1 MSVSVLEICLAVIVV
16 MLAVMTIITYYFHE
30 KSRFRREYVHEMSKA
45 MALALSEIG
54 KAAKAKAEKEAENE

>member
-1 MSVSVLEICLAVIVV
+1 MIHQLLFISLTIILV
-16 MLAVMTIITYYFHE
+16 MLAVMTCITYYFHE

-54 KAAKAKAEKEAENE
+54 KEAENE

>member
-1 MSVSVLEICLAVIVV
+1 MIYQLLFISLTIILV

-54 KAAKAKAEKEAENE
+54 KEAENE

>member
-1 MSVSVLEICLAVIVV
+1 MIHQMLFISLTIILV

-30 KSRFRREYVHEMSKA
+30 KSRVRREYVHDMIKA

-54 KAAKAKAEKEAENE
+54 KEAENE